1 MVKHHIPMMF
11 LEADAAYAASGEG
24 EEQNSDWQ

>member
-1 MVKHHIPMMF
+1 MVKSPIPITF
-11 LEADAAYAASGEG
+11 LEADAADAASGEG

>member
-1 MVKHHIPMMF
+1 MVKYPIPIA
-11 LEADAAYAASGEG
+11 LLGANAADAASGEG